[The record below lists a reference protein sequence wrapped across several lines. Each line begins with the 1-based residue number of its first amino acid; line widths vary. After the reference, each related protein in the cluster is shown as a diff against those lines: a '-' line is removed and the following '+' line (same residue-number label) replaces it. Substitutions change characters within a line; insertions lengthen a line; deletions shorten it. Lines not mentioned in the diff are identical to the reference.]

1 MGEDHET
8 CTSEGLRLKTTLKWK
23 AMRFTPWCSPLCFL
37 GGICGCFAVDWR
49 FTRVGDLRN
58 RKKDEEGKEKES
70 RTNKKKR
77 IGEAAA
83 AKAFT
88 YYSSSFWNT
97 FISSP
102 VCLLSLIGKFIRKK
116 GKITWEI
123 KALVFLSIMVTD
135 GIDYGFCLWVRLAR
149 LLWVNFISVF
159 AIKCQMQ

>member
-1 MGEDHET
+1 M
-8 CTSEGLRLKTTLKWK
+8 LKTTLKWK
-23 AMRFTPWCSPLCFL
+23 AMRLTAWCSHLWFL
-37 GGICGCFAVDWR
+37 GGICGYFAIDWR
-49 FTRVGDLRN
+49 FTRVGDLRKY
-58 RKKDEEGKEKES
+58 RKKGEEWEEKEG

-88 YYSSSFWNT
+88 YYSSFFWNT

-102 VCLLSLIGKFIRKK
+102 ACLLSLIGKFIRKK

-135 GIDYGFCLWVRLAR
+135 GIDYGFCLWVSLAR